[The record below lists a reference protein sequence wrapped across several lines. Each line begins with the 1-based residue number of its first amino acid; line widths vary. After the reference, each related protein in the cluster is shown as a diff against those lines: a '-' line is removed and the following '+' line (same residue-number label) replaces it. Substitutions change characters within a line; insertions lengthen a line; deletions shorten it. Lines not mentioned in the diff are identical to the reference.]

1 MLKLQIPASFKN
13 TNSTLKPSAT
23 RIINRDLTSAKL
35 LISQFVKLS
44 SATNLKPAFSGENN
58 GKGAATK
65 IIEHLSSRI
74 AKPWGD

>member
-1 MLKLQIPASFKN
+1 MSKLQIPASFKS

-44 SATNLKPAFSGENN
+44 SAANFMPAFSGRDI
-58 GKGAATK
+58 AWP
-65 IIEHLSSRI
+65 RI
-74 AKPWGD
+74 VRLFM